1 MPEFLKAL
9 FVDDSGAAA
18 PLTFEQL
25 SAKLKDNTAIKLANL
40 ADGGFVAKG
49 KYDTKVAELSTV
61 TGQLNDANQTIQ
73 SYKDMDIDGIKASAT
88 AWETKYNEGQA
99 AIEALKKSHATD
111 MFLSGYKFTSDAAK
125 SGIKA
130 LFEQQ
135 NFKVGEDGAF
145 QGAKEWMDAQIASEG
160 NKGAFVIETPPTPP
174 NPNNKNPQF
183 APPQPPQ
190 PPAKRRTL
198 TQMMTER
205 NANPNTPIT
214 FDT

>member
-9 FVDDSGAAA
+9 FVDESGAAA

-25 SAKLKDNTAIKLANL
+25 AAKLKDSTTIKLANL
-40 ADGGFVAKG
+40 ADGGFVAKAKFDG
-49 KYDTKVAELSTV
+49 KVEELKTV
-61 TGQLNDANQTIQ
+61 TGQLTDANKTIQ
-73 SYKDMDIDGIKASAT
+73 SYKDMDIDGIKASA
-88 AWETKYNEGQA
+88 ANWETKYNEGQA

-111 MFLSGYKFTSDAAK
+111 MFMADYKFTSAAAK
-125 SGIKA
+125 AGIKA
-130 LFEQQ
+130 LFEAQQ
-135 NFKVGEDGAF
+135 FKVGDDGTF
-145 QGAKEWMDAQIASEG
+145 QGAKEWMDAQIASED

-174 NPNNKNPQF
+174 DPNNKNPQF